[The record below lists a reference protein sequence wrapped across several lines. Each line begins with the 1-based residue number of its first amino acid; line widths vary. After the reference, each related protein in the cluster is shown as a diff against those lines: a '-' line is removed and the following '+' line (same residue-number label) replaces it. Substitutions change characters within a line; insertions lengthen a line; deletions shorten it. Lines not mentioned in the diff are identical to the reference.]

1 MRTGSASFS
10 STPVRRVQDRT
21 GGPPTSRS
29 RYSPS
34 AVPNGV
40 LMCRPYSPECVEGAF
55 GEVRIQYSAWID
67 C

>member
-21 GGPPTSRS
+21 GPPTSRS

-55 GEVRIQYSAWID
+55 CEVRIQYSAWID